1 MYIAAGMIALLIGAT
16 MTNCVASVWGVG
28 QRPEGHSVNTGSGMV
43 KGFSGD
49 VLRSNGTHDFKRTV
63 VLVSIDGFRCVS
75 HIYLSNLRSRGLM
88 RHTERII
95 WTVV

>member
-1 MYIAAGMIALLIGAT
+1 
-16 MTNCVASVWGVG
+16 
-28 QRPEGHSVNTGSGMV
+28 VNTGSGMV

-63 VLVSIDGFRCVS
+63 VLVSIDGLRCIS
-75 HIYLSNLRSRGLM
+75 HIYLSNVQSQELM
-88 RHTERII
+88 RHTERTI